1 MTTTTELAEEQA
13 EAEAIE
19 AVPSR
24 RAAEL
29 AALHPQRAALELAW
43 PGIIG
48 NLIAALGQATIFA
61 FVGHLSAVSIAA
73 VGAAFQFLFLMF
85 PVWRSLAIGT
95 MAHVSRRMGEG
106 RARTAADVAR
116 QSLVLGV
123 ISGVVFGIGFV
134 VFAEPLLRLLGATDE
149 VVAAATPILAFM
161 GAGSVFQT
169 VWYIGVSAIRAAG
182 DSRTPMWLAILSV
195 CVTVPLAFLFID
207 VLGVGPIGA
216 AYAIVGDGALICA
229 LALVFLWRGRADLTI
244 RGGPWGIDVGLIRS
258 IFAISLPSAAESL
271 MFSVG
276 ILALSSFA
284 FRLGTNPS
292 AAHQIVNQV
301 ESFSFLPCIGF
312 SGAASALVGQA
323 LGMGDPARATR
334 SGWAAVRMAFL
345 WSTLAGV
352 AFMALPNV
360 LLGLFT
366 NDERVVQAGI
376 GALAIVGLGQPAQA
390 LIFTLGGALRGAGD
404 TRFPLIATVVNWF
417 VVRLP
422 LAYVLAFPLG
432 LGLAGVWAG
441 IAADYFVRA
450 GLLAWRFNSGA
461 WQRVRV

>member
-1 MTTTTELAEEQA
+1 MSSSTEAAEEA
-13 EAEAIE
+13 APA
-19 AVPSR
+19 PSR

-43 PGIIG
+43 PGIIE
-48 NLIAALGQATIFA
+48 NLIAGAGQATIFA
-61 FVGHLSAVSIAA
+61 FVGHLGAVSTAA

-85 PVWRSLAIGT
+85 PVWRSLGIGT

-106 RARTAADVAR
+106 RARMASDVAR
-116 QSLVLGV
+116 QSIALGA
-123 ISGVVFGIGFV
+123 IFGVVFGVGFV
-134 VFAEPLLRLLGATDE
+134 VFASPLLRLLGADEE
-149 VVAAATPILAFM
+149 VVAVASPILAVM

-169 VWYIGVSAIRAAG
+169 VWFIAASAIRAAG

-207 VLGVGPIGA
+207 VLHVGPIGA
-216 AYAIVGDGALICA
+216 AYAVVTNSAVICV
-229 LALVFLWRGRADLTI
+229 LALYLLWIGRADLTI
-244 RGGPWGIDVGLIRS
+244 SGGRWGLDMDLIRS
-258 IFAISLPSAAESL
+258 LFSISVPSAAESAL
-271 MFSVG
+271 FSVG
-276 ILALSSFA
+276 ILALSGFA
-284 FRLGTNPS
+284 FRLGTESS
-292 AAHQIVNQV
+292 AAHQIVSQV

-323 LGMGDPARATR
+323 LGMGDPRRAFR
-334 SGWAAVRMAFL
+334 SGWAAVRMALL
-345 WSTLAGV
+345 WATAAGIV
-352 AFMALPNV
+352 FMVVPQF
-360 LLGLFT
+360 LLGIFT
-366 NDERVVQAGI
+366 NDQRVIDAGI
-376 GALAIVGLGQPAQA
+376 GAMAIIGIGQPAQA
-390 LIFTLGGALRGAGD
+390 VIFTLGGALRGAGD
-404 TRFPLIATVVNWF
+404 TRFPLVATIVNWL

-432 LGLAGVWAG
+432 LGLTGVWVG

>member
-1 MTTTTELAEEQA
+1 MSSSTEAAEEA
-13 EAEAIE
+13 APA
-19 AVPSR
+19 PSR

-43 PGIIG
+43 PGIIE
-48 NLIAALGQATIFA
+48 NLIAGAGQATIFA
-61 FVGHLSAVSIAA
+61 FVGHLGAVSTAA

-85 PVWRSLAIGT
+85 PVWRSLGIGT

-106 RARTAADVAR
+106 RARMASDVAR
-116 QSLVLGV
+116 QSIALGA
-123 ISGVVFGIGFV
+123 IFGVVFGVGFV
-134 VFAEPLLRLLGATDE
+134 VFASPLLRLLGANEE
-149 VVAAATPILAFM
+149 VVAVASPILAVM

-169 VWYIGVSAIRAAG
+169 VWFIAASAIRAAG

-207 VLGVGPIGA
+207 VLHVGPIGA
-216 AYAIVGDGALICA
+216 AYAVVTNSAVICV
-229 LALVFLWRGRADLTI
+229 LALYLLWIGRADLTI
-244 RGGPWGIDVGLIRS
+244 SGGRWGRDMDLIRS
-258 IFAISLPSAAESL
+258 LFSISVPSAAESAL
-271 MFSVG
+271 FSVG
-276 ILALSSFA
+276 ILALSGFA
-284 FRLGTNPS
+284 FRLGTESS
-292 AAHQIVNQV
+292 AAHQIVSQV

-323 LGMGDPARATR
+323 LGMGDPRRAFR
-334 SGWAAVRMAFL
+334 SGWAAVRMALL
-345 WSTLAGV
+345 WATAAGIV
-352 AFMALPNV
+352 FMVVPQF
-360 LLGLFT
+360 LLGIFT
-366 NDERVVQAGI
+366 NDQRVIDAGI
-376 GALAIVGLGQPAQA
+376 GAMAIIGIGQPAQA
-390 LIFTLGGALRGAGD
+390 VIFTLGGALRGAGD
-404 TRFPLIATVVNWF
+404 TRFPLVATIVNWL

-432 LGLAGVWAG
+432 LGLTGVWVG

>member
-1 MTTTTELAEEQA
+1 LSTTTELAEEQA
-13 EAEAIE
+13 EAEGVAR
-19 AVPSR
+19 PSR
-24 RAAEL
+24 RALQL

-43 PGIIG
+43 PGIIE
-48 NLIAALGQATIFA
+48 NLIVAAGQATVFA

-106 RARTAADVAR
+106 RARTAGDVAR
-116 QSLVLGV
+116 QSMLLGL
-123 ISGVVFGIGFV
+123 ISGIAFGIGFV
-134 VFAEPLLRLLGATDE
+134 LLARPLLRLLGATDE
-149 VVAAATPILAFM
+149 VVEVAVPILAFM
-161 GAGSVFQT
+161 GAGSLFQT
-169 VWYIGVSAIRAAG
+169 LWYIGASAIRAAG

-195 CVTVPLAFLFID
+195 CVTVPLAFFFID
-207 VLGVGPIGA
+207 VLKVGAIGA
-216 AYAIVGDGALICA
+216 AYAVVADSAVISTLT
-229 LALVFLWRGRADLTI
+229 LFFLWTGRADLTI
-244 RGGPWGIDVGLIRS
+244 RGGTWRLDPALIRS
-258 IFAISLPSAAESL
+258 IFAISLPSAAESS

-276 ILALSSFA
+276 ILALSGFA
-284 FRLGTNPS
+284 FRLGTDSS

-312 SGAASALVGQA
+312 AGAASALVGQA
-323 LGMGDPARATR
+323 LGMGDPARAMR
-334 SGWAAVRMAFL
+334 SGWAAVRMAFF
-345 WSTLAGV
+345 WSSLAGI
-352 AFMALPNV
+352 AFMVIPATF
-360 LLGLFT
+360 LGLFT
-366 NDERVVQAGI
+366 NDDQVVHAGL
-376 GALAIVGLGQPAQA
+376 GALAVIGVGQPAQA
-390 LIFTLGGALRGAGD
+390 VIFTLGGALRGSGD
-404 TRFPLIATVVNWF
+404 TRFPLVATVLNWF

-422 LAYVLAFPLG
+422 LAYVLAFPVG

>member
-1 MTTTTELAEEQA
+1 LSSSAEAAEEA
-13 EAEAIE
+13 APA
-19 AVPSR
+19 PSR

-43 PGIIG
+43 PGIIE
-48 NLIAALGQATIFA
+48 NLIAGAGQATIFA
-61 FVGHLSAVSIAA
+61 FVGHLGAVSTAA

-85 PVWRSLAIGT
+85 PVWRSLGIGT

-106 RARTAADVAR
+106 RARMASDVAR
-116 QSLVLGV
+116 QSIVLGA
-123 ISGVVFGIGFV
+123 IFGVAFGVGFV
-134 VFAEPLLRLLGATDE
+134 VFASPLLRLLGADE
-149 VVAAATPILAFM
+149 QVVAVASPILAFM

-169 VWYIGVSAIRAAG
+169 VWFIATSAIRAAG

-207 VLGVGPIGA
+207 VLQVGPIGA
-216 AYAIVGDGALICA
+216 AYAVVTNGAVICG
-229 LALVFLWRGRADLTI
+229 LSLYLLWIGRADLGI
-244 RGGPWGIDVGLIRS
+244 SGGHWGLDLGLIRS
-258 IFAISLPSAAESL
+258 LFSISVPSAAESAL
-271 MFSVG
+271 FSVG
-276 ILALSSFA
+276 ILALSGFA
-284 FRLGTNPS
+284 FRLGTESS

-323 LGMGDPARATR
+323 LGMGDPRRAFR
-334 SGWAAVRMAFL
+334 SGWAA
-345 WSTLAGV
+345 TIAGV
-352 AFMALPNV
+352 VFMVAPQF
-360 LLGLFT
+360 LLGIFT
-366 NDERVVQAGI
+366 NDQRVIDAGVGAMAII
-376 GALAIVGLGQPAQA
+376 GIGQPAQA
-390 LIFTLGGALRGAGD
+390 VIFTLGGALRGAGD
-404 TRFPLIATVVNWF
+404 TRFPLVATIVNWL

-450 GLLAWRFNSGA
+450 ALLAWRFNSGA

>member
-1 MTTTTELAEEQA
+1 VSTTTELAEEQA

-19 AVPSR
+19 RVPSR

-43 PGIIG
+43 PGIIE
-48 NLIAALGQATIFA
+48 NLIAAAGQAAVFA
-61 FVGHLSAVSIAA
+61 FVGHLSAVAIAA

-95 MAHVSRRMGEG
+95 MAHISRRMGEG

-116 QSLVLGV
+116 QSLLLGV
-123 ISGVVFGIGFV
+123 ISGVAFGVGFV
-134 VFAEPLLRLLGATDE
+134 VFASPLLHLLGATDE
-149 VVAAATPILAFM
+149 VVVAATPVLAFL

-195 CVTVPLAFLFID
+195 GVTVPLAFVFIE
-207 VLGVGPIGA
+207 VLGLGPMGA
-216 AYAIVGDGALICA
+216 AYAIIGDSALICA
-229 LALVFLWRGRADLTI
+229 LTLALLWRGRADLTI
-244 RGGPWGIDVGLIRS
+244 RGGSWSIDVTLIRS
-258 IFAISLPSAAESL
+258 IFAISLPSAAESS
-271 MFSVG
+271 MFSIG

-284 FRLGTNPS
+284 FRLGTDPS

-323 LGMGDPARATR
+323 LGMGDPGRATR

-345 WSTLAGV
+345 WSTLAGA
-352 AFMALPNV
+352 AFMAVPGV
-360 LLGLFT
+360 LLGIFT
-366 NDERVVQAGI
+366 NDERVIHAGI

-390 LIFTLGGALRGAGD
+390 VIFTLGGALRGAGD

-422 LAYVLAFPLG
+422 LAYALAFPLG

-450 GLLAWRFNSGA
+450 ALLAWRFNSGA

>member
-1 MTTTTELAEEQA
+1 MSTTTELAEEQA

-43 PGIIG
+43 PGIIE
-48 NLIAALGQATIFA
+48 NLIAALGQATVFA

-73 VGAAFQFLFLMF
+73 LGAAFQFLFLMF
-85 PVWRSLAIGT
+85 PVWRSLAIGA

-106 RARTAADVAR
+106 RARTAGDVTR
-116 QSLVLGV
+116 QSLLLGL
-123 ISGVVFGIGFV
+123 ISGVTFGVGFI
-134 VFAEPLLRLLGATDE
+134 VFAGPLLRLLGATDE

-161 GAGSVFQT
+161 GGGSVFQT

-207 VLGVGPIGA
+207 VLGVGAIGA
-216 AYAIVGDGALICA
+216 AYAIVGDSALICA
-229 LALVFLWRGRADLTI
+229 LVLMFLWRGRADLTI
-244 RGGPWGIDVGLIRS
+244 RRGSWRIDVALIRS

-284 FRLGTNPS
+284 FRLGTDPS

-312 SGAASALVGQA
+312 SGSASALVGQA

-345 WSTLAGV
+345 WSTLAGA
-352 AFMALPNV
+352 AFMAVPSV

-366 NDERVVQAGI
+366 NDDRVIKAGI
-376 GALAIVGLGQPAQA
+376 GALAVVGLGQPAQA
-390 LIFTLGGALRGAGD
+390 VIFTLGGALRGAGD
-404 TRFPLIATVVNWF
+404 TRFPLVATVVNWF
-417 VVRLP
+417 VIRLP
-422 LAYVLAFPLG
+422 LAYTLAFPLG
-432 LGLAGVWAG
+432 LGLTGVWAG